1 MGHQLANGDGGVAI
15 GTVGKAGAQILVE
28 ARSSRQRVLG
38 GVVDNLSVDVLV
50 GAVHREPR
58 TVGGAGE
65 MATQAP
71 VAALGLKFAGR
82 GRHGWIAVC

>member
-1 MGHQLANGDGGVAI
+1 MMWLA
-15 GTVGKAGAQILVE
+15 
-28 ARSSRQRVLG
+28 SRAALECLEYR
-38 GVVDNLSVDVLV
+38 
-50 GAVHREPR
+50 
-58 TVGGAGE
+58 AGE